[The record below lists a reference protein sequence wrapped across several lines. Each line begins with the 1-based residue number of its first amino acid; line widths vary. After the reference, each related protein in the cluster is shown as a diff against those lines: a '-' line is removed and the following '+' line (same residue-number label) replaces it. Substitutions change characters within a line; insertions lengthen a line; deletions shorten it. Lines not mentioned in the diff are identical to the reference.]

1 MPSTRISHVPKA
13 FVLINVDQDAKR
25 EIIKEIRE
33 RPETSEVHTIQSDS
47 YDIIAMF
54 DAETK
59 ETLHEAV
66 ASIRTID
73 GVKSTLTMDVIEN
86 KQHKKSR
93 PLQI

>member
-1 MPSTRISHVPKA
+1 VPKA

-33 RPETSEVHTIQSDS
+33 RPETSEVYTIQSDS
-47 YDIIAMF
+47 YDIIAKF
-54 DAETK
+54 DAKTK